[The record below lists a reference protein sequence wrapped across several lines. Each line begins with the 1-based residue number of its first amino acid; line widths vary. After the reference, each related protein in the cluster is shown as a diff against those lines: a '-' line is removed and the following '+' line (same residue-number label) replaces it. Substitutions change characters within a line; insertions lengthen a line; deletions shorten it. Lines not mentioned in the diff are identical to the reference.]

1 MNILL
6 YIVFSKRRGRF
17 RRCRDFIRESLRLR
31 LRVLVARER
40 FNRCSTAAAGAES
53 EPDTLGSGRPRSVE
67 RAAPQPRYFT
77 VTFQQPQQYLLTS
90 CLLTHNFLPTLPCF
104 YTRQLGAHF
113 VADRKPPRELA
124 AAEGRYGSARGY
136 DAKAEEHDAY
146 VQRSSGC
153 VLSSCFFH
161 VEKMTEYF
169 TNLM

>member
-1 MNILL
+1 MPRLHPRVPPPPPPRPRRPRAVQPLL
-6 YIVFSKRRGRF
+6 NRCRWSRIGTRYPRF
-17 RRCRDFIRESLRLR
+17 RKAQICGKSCTTAK
-31 LRVLVARER
+31 VLYCLP
-40 FNRCSTAAAGAES
+40 FNNPSST
-53 EPDTLGSGRPRSVE
+53 
-67 RAAPQPRYFT
+67 
-77 VTFQQPQQYLLTS
+77 YLLS

>member
-40 FNRCSTAAAGAES
+40 FNCCSTAAAGAES

-90 CLLTHNFLPTLPCF
+90 CLLTHNFLPTHFLAF
-104 YTRQLGAHF
+104 TQGNLEHISSQIENLLASSQRQKDDMDRLADMMRKQKNTMHMFKEAAGACSLL
-113 VADRKPPRELA
+113 V
-124 AAEGRYGSARGY
+124 
-136 DAKAEEHDAY
+136 
-146 VQRSSGC
+146 
-153 VLSSCFFH
+153 FF
-161 VEKMTEYF
+161 M
-169 TNLM
+169 

>member
-40 FNRCSTAAAGAES
+40 FNCCSTAAAGAES

-77 VTFQQPQQYLLTS
+77 VTFQQPQQYLLLVYLPITS
-90 CLLTHNFLPTLPCF
+90 FLHFRAFTQGNLEHISSQIENLLASSQ
-104 YTRQLGAHF
+104 RQKDDMDRLADMMRKQKNTMHMFKEAAGACS
-113 VADRKPPRELA
+113 L
-124 AAEGRYGSARGY
+124 
-136 DAKAEEHDAY
+136 
-146 VQRSSGC
+146 
-153 VLSSCFFH
+153 FF
-161 VEKMTEYF
+161 M
-169 TNLM
+169 

>member
-77 VTFQQPQQYLLTS
+77 VYLSTTPAVLTYYLPITS
-90 CLLTHNFLPTLPCF
+90 FLHFRAFTQGNLEHISSQIENLLASSQ
-104 YTRQLGAHF
+104 RQKDDMDRLADMMRKQKNTMHMFKEAAGACS
-113 VADRKPPRELA
+113 L
-124 AAEGRYGSARGY
+124 
-136 DAKAEEHDAY
+136 
-146 VQRSSGC
+146 
-153 VLSSCFFH
+153 FF
-161 VEKMTEYF
+161 M
-169 TNLM
+169 